1 MIKAILFDVD
11 GVLVN
16 SKKHNIAYKNQLFES
31 AGYHDMALEFLDNQ
45 HKPTKQVI
53 EEALRSKN
61 ITSRDE
67 VERVFGFA
75 QDEALR
81 NKIKHLLIFPDSLEE
96 VLIKLKKNYQL
107 GIVTSRIRFGMR
119 DIFGQRP
126 IEKYFDYV
134 GCYEDSKNHKPHPEP
149 LLNACE
155 QLMIKADEAI
165 YIGDMETDILAADA
179 INMRSI
185 HFSEIKHDLAHT
197 RINDFSEI
205 PNAIELISSENSSAK

>member
-11 GVLVN
+11 GVIVD
-16 SKKHNIAYKNQLFES
+16 SSDHNLAYKKQLFEN
-31 AGYHDMALEFLDNQ
+31 AGYKDIRKEFLDNQ
-45 HKPTKQVI
+45 SKPTKQVI
-53 EEALRSKN
+53 EDALADRK

-67 VERVFGFA
+67 IDRVFAFA

-81 NKIKHLLIFPDSLEE
+81 EKIVHMLVFPDSLEE
-96 VLIKLKKNYQL
+96 VLETLKNNYTL
-107 GIVTSRIRFGMR
+107 GIVTSRIKFGMK

-126 IEKYFDYV
+126 IEKYFDCV
-134 GCYEDSKNHKPHPEP
+134 VCYEDCKNHKPHPEP
-149 LLNACE
+149 LLNACK
-155 QLMIKADEAI
+155 QLMIKPDEAI

-185 HFSEIKHDLAHT
+185 HFSKIKHDLAHT

-205 PNAIELISSENSSAK
+205 PNAIELISSENSTT